1 MVVYEEP
8 LGMQPKVAATRA
20 PQDPKSGTW
29 HSADHDMRPCRAKI
43 CPKSQTL
50 NHG

>member
-29 HSADHDMRPCRAKI
+29 HSSGPRHAAMQSEDMP
-43 CPKSQTL
+43 
-50 NHG
+50 